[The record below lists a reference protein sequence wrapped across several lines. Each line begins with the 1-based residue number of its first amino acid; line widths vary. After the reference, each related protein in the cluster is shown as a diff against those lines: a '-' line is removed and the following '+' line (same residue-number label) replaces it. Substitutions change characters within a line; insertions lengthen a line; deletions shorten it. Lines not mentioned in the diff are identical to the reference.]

1 MTKSLE
7 NPAPTKAAEYQRRSR
22 AKKRAA
28 EAKKRAE
35 REAREAHAEKIVDP
49 SVGVHTALAWITENL
64 RVPSGPL
71 AGEPFHLPNWQRD
84 WIIAASGD
92 DIREAGLSVS
102 RKNGK
107 SGLIAAWLLAH
118 LVGPLARTDWR
129 CIVAS
134 MTGTLA
140 RELREAI
147 ELTALV
153 SGFRHEIELFKSP
166 PPGRLVGKHKSRV
179 DFLAADRASGHAVG
193 ADLAIIDE
201 AGLLP
206 ERQRFLWNSIF
217 SSVSG
222 RDGRLWCISIQ
233 GDGPMFAEMAA
244 RKGTPGLHF
253 RKWTSAVTC
262 PLDDE
267 DAWHK
272 SNPGLASGIKS
283 IEYMRHQAA
292 RAIGS
297 PGNEAHFRAFDLN
310 QPIDPERE
318 TIVSVGDYVQ
328 CIDADAPEPAGDLIV
343 GLDLGGSMSMTA
355 AAVLALDTG
364 AMVFRGAFGDEPTLE
379 QRARTDR
386 MGTLYDRMRRAG
398 ELKTYPGRVTP
409 VVEFIAEL
417 WEWLTAR
424 GNVIA
429 LGLDRHRKAEAQ
441 QAFRDAGVTPYKIHW
456 RGQGASRFADGSHDV
471 RAFQR
476 LVRTRRLRTRGSVM
490 LESAIANSVLRYD
503 VAGNPALDKAGDKA
517 RIDALS
523 AAVIAA
529 GLAELAQGKQGM
541 RVTLI

>member
-1 MTKSLE
+1 MPKTLE
-7 NPAPTKAAEYQRRSR
+7 NAPPTPAAARARRYR
-22 AKKRAA
+22 AKKRAESA
-28 EAKKRAE
+28 GRAPEKLVEAQGG
-35 REAREAHAEKIVDP
+35 AHVALGWIV
-49 SVGVHTALAWITENL
+49 ENL

-71 AGEPFHLPNWQRD
+71 AGQAFFLPDWQRE
-84 WIIAASGD
+84 WLLAASSD
-92 DIREAGLSVS
+92 DVREAGLSVS

-147 ELTALV
+147 ELTAAV
-153 SGFRHEIELFKSP
+153 SGFRHQITLYKTP
-166 PPGRLVGKHKSRV
+166 PPGRLVGLHGARV

-222 RDGRLWCISIQ
+222 RDGKLWCISIQ
-233 GDGPMFAEMAA
+233 GDGPMFAEMEA
-244 RKGTPGLHF
+244 RAGGQGLHW
-253 RKWTSAVTC
+253 RKWTSSIEC
-262 PLDDE
+262 ELDDE
-267 DAWHK
+267 AAWHA
-272 SNPGLASGIKS
+272 SNPGLSSGIKS
-283 IEYMRHQAA
+283 IDYMRHQSA
-292 RAIGS
+292 RATGS

-318 TIVSVGDYVQ
+318 TICSVGDYVK
-328 CIDADAPEPAGDLIV
+328 CIDPNAPEPSGDMIV
-343 GLDLGGSMSMTA
+343 GLDLGGSVSMTA
-355 AAVLALDTG
+355 AAVLSPDTG
-364 AMVFRGAFGDEPTLE
+364 AMIFRGAFGDDPSLE
-379 QRARTDR
+379 VRARTDR
-386 MGTLYDRMRRAG
+386 MGTLYDRMVRSG
-398 ELKTYPGRVTP
+398 ELKLYPGRITP
-409 VVEFIAEL
+409 VVAFIAEL

-441 QAFRDAGVTPYKIHW
+441 QAFRDAGVQPYKIHW

-476 LVRTRRLRTRGSVM
+476 LVRTRAMRTRGSVM
-490 LESAIANSVLRYD
+490 LEAAIANSVLRYD

-529 GLAELAQGKQGM
+529 GLGEVTKGKQGM